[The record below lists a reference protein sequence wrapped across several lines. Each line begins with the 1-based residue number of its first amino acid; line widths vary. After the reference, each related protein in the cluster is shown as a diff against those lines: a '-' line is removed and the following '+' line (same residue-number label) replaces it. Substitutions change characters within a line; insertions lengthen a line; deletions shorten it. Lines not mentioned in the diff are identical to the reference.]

1 MTVSIYILLGLLIVA
16 LEFHRHSSRKP
27 IDAMT
32 AFNCYFFVLF
42 VFVPINVEY
51 LGVGVVRQPY
61 AYETYG
67 HGDAFTA
74 LSLFFSYALF
84 CLGYWANSSNRS
96 EFAARSGRN
105 YFPLSGS
112 AHVAK
117 IIFIF
122 GVLLTV
128 VYVIQMGGI
137 MEVIYRAA
145 EVRAREITIDSKY
158 IGYRHL
164 SQFSADAFVLFF
176 AVLIGKKMMKTNI
189 TVRDKVFLFCSFV
202 FFVYYA
208 LSTGGRRPFI
218 YPILLCYLV
227 YVSV

>member
-16 LEFHRHSSRKP
+16 LESHRRSSGKP

-51 LGVGVVRQPY
+51 LGVAVVRQPY

-74 LSLFFSYALF
+74 LSLFLTYALF
-84 CLGYWANSSNRS
+84 CLGYWVKSSNRS
-96 EFAARSGRN
+96 EFDARGGRN
-105 YFPLSGS
+105 YFPLTGS

-117 IIFIF
+117 IIFFI

-128 VYVIQMGGI
+128 VYVVQMGGI

-145 EVRAREITIDSKY
+145 EVRSREITIDSKY

-189 TVRDKVFLFCSFV
+189 TARDKVFLFCSFV

-218 YPILLCYLV
+218 YPILLCYRWAGK
-227 YVSV
+227 